1 MLSLQDKEILAKE
14 GDVNYLRKN
23 YDLSASALAL
33 TDKIL
38 HAVLSW

>member
-1 MLSLQDKEILAKE
+1 MLSLQDKEILANE

-23 YDLSASALAL
+23 HDISASAVAL

-38 HAVLSW
+38 HAVISW